1 MAGRKDGKAPT
12 RRSYAQGGVAVI
24 AAFVCVSTCVSTA
37 ALCGFECFQ
46 GCSFIRRRPDCPY
59 LWLQVETTVSK
70 GFIRVSTTA
79 LGGAIAV
86 GVMAHPTAATN
97 PYLLTAVLAVFDF
110 GVCLF
115 MLSKYKYAGAQSG
128 RVSSKTSRVYGL
140 GFRVF
145 ENHPRSVIT
154 TMHRLP
160 PGATRQQLL

>member
-1 MAGRKDGKAPT
+1 MH
-12 RRSYAQGGVAVI
+12 QGGVAVI
-24 AAFVCVSTCVSTA
+24 AAFDCVNTCDSTA

-46 GCSFIRRRPDCPY
+46 GCSFIRRQPDCTY

-110 GVCLF
+110 CVCLF

-128 RVSSKTSRVYGL
+128 RVSSKTFLR
-140 GFRVF
+140 FRV
-145 ENHPRSVIT
+145 
-154 TMHRLP
+154 
-160 PGATRQQLL
+160 